1 MNSITLLVLAS
12 LGLLVGPLCG
22 SIGARVRSVH
32 ALVDG
37 FARALVG
44 GLCVVFVLPHA
55 VGEIGIAGLLLAA
68 LGVAL
73 PSLCHRLWRGRSWSL
88 GLVALALAAH
98 AVLDGAVLAIG
109 GGDTPLGWAVVAHR
123 LPVGFAIV
131 VAAHASRKSA
141 MVSWGLSL
149 TMVGATVLGYVSGP
163 SVVAWL
169 SESAP
174 AALEAIVAGVLLH
187 VVLVP
192 HATEPEAPTA
202 VHKHRAGAG

>member
-1 MNSITLLVLAS
+1 MVAR
-12 LGLLVGPLCG
+12 PRRARG
-22 SIGARVRSVH
+22 SRRARRS
-32 ALVDG
+32 
-37 FARALVG
+37 
-44 GLCVVFVLPHA
+44 
-55 VGEIGIAGLLLAA
+55 
-68 LGVAL
+68 GV
-73 PSLCHRLWRGRSWSL
+73 SEW
-88 GLVALALAAH
+88 
-98 AVLDGAVLAIG
+98 

-192 HATEPEAPTA
+192 HATAPEARTCGHASQAPTA
-202 VHKHRAGAG
+202 VQKHRGCSHNHDHSHGHHQATVDCSEAPAASSTPATW